1 MIVLMG
7 GSDKFNNQQIL
18 VVGATGALGGAIA
31 RHLKSEGASLILSG
45 RNEAKLNAL
54 SQELGADSL
63 SVDLSDSAG
72 CAQLADTIGTVDG
85 VVYAAGVAPVAPVR
99 YLKDADIEAC
109 LNLNTTGP
117 LLLIRDLLKKKK
129 LKAGA
134 SIVWISS
141 VASARGTA
149 GYAAYAASKAGLEA
163 SARCLALELAPKGM
177 RMNCI
182 APGMIET
189 DMAEAAAQRISGEA
203 LAAHLKAYPL
213 GAGQPA
219 DVAAATSFLL
229 SQESR
234 WVTGITLPVDGG
246 YSI

>member
-1 MIVLMG
+1 MIVSMSG
-7 GSDKFNNQQIL
+7 ADKFNNQQIL
-18 VVGATGALGGAIA
+18 VVGATGALGCAIA
-31 RHLKSEGASLILSG
+31 RHLQIEGADLIVSG
-45 RNEAKLNAL
+45 RDEGKLAAL
-54 SQELGADSL
+54 SKEIGGSSL
-63 SVDLSDSAG
+63 SVDLSGAAG
-72 CAQLADTIGTVDG
+72 RAQLAEAVGELDG

-109 LNLNTTGP
+109 LNLNTAVP
-117 LLLIRDLLKKKK
+117 LLLIRELLKNKK

-177 RMNCI
+177 RVNCI

-189 DMAEAAAQRISGEA
+189 DMADATAERISDEA

-246 YSI
+246 FSI